1 MSKIED
7 IVIKTFISAENNMRT
22 AYTNLIPFN
31 NSCFELFGFDILL
44 DSNLNPWL
52 IEVNLSPSL
61 HCDSPLDIKIKGE
74 LIAEVLDLTSK
85 I

>member
-1 MSKIED
+1 MI
-7 IVIKTFISAENNMRT
+7 N
-22 AYTNLIPFN
+22 AYTNTISHK

-52 IEVNLSPSL
+52 MEVNLSPSL
-61 HCDSPLDIKIKGE
+61 HIDSPLDIKIKGE
-74 LIAEVLDLTSK
+74 LISEILDLSSNY